1 MHPVGYVVLFLFFKR
16 ERLGSMWL
24 NCLPRL
30 LLLTSPGVC
39 THTCLTVKPNSL
51 DMPFRQGMRNISS
64 VTNTL
69 KESQLFKS
77 NISYCVLLFFQESQI
92 TDGQS
97 GVIVTISC
105 LLNRVTKSW
114 DQWREEQCS
123 TKGHY
128 QSALET
134 FLEACWKEDYAA
146 SPTSQQQKYN
156 F

>member
-1 MHPVGYVVLFLFFKR
+1 MHPVGYEVLSLFFKQGS
-16 ERLGSMWL
+16 LGLMWL
-24 NCLPRL
+24 NCLPKL

-39 THTCLTVKPNSL
+39 IHTCPTMKPKALN
-51 DMPFRQGMRNISS
+51 MPFRQGMRNISS

-105 LLNRVTKSW
+105 LLNRVTVL
-114 DQWREEQCS
+114 
-123 TKGHY
+123 GPV
-128 QSALET
+128 ET
-134 FLEACWKEDYAA
+134 G
-146 SPTSQQQKYN
+146 TV
-156 F
+156 